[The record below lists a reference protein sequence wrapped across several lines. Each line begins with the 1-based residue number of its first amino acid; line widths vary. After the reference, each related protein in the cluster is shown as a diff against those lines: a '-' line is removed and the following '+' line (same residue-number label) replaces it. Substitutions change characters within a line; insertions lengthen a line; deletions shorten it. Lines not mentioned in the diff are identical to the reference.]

1 MKAFRPLSTSEQL
14 VEHLRAEIVTGKL
27 SGSMPGV
34 KQIVQEL
41 GVNSVAVTKALKQLE
56 GEGLVVPQGDR
67 RSRLIS
73 KAAATRCTSLKVGI
87 LYYDATN
94 VWRHD
99 VSELK
104 QALTDA
110 GHIVINAPKNM
121 MEMGIDANRT
131 ARLVQKVDVDAW
143 IVYAGSRQ
151 ILEWFEAYDKPAFAL
166 YGRNIQVSLASIG
179 IKKKP
184 VISTVINR
192 LVGLGHSRIVMLTRK
207 ERRQPHLGSL
217 EQSFIDELE
226 SHGIRTGSY
235 NIPDWE
241 DTPAGLE
248 KIIDSLL
255 KHTPPT
261 ALIIGDSVL
270 FHAVHVHLASK
281 GFIAPKDISLFC
293 NDFELSFKWAQ
304 PEVSHIQWD
313 YRPSI
318 RRISQWA
325 NHIAEGKKDLKK
337 SQTRAIFYE
346 GGTIG
351 PVPNNRSC

>member
-1 MKAFRPLSTSEQL
+1 MKTFRPLSTSEQL
-14 VEHLRAEIVTGKL
+14 VVHLRNEIVNGNI

-41 GVNSVAVTKALKQLE
+41 GVNSVAVTKAVKQLE
-56 GEGLVVPQGDR
+56 AEELVVSQGDR

-73 KAAATRCTSLKVGI
+73 KAAISKSASLKVGI

-99 VSELK
+99 VSVLK
-104 QALTDA
+104 QELADA
-110 GHIVINAPKNM
+110 GHTVVNAPKSM
-121 MEMGIDANRT
+121 MEMGMDAKRT
-131 ARLVQKVDVDAW
+131 ARMVQKIDVDAW

-151 ILEWFEAYDKPAFAL
+151 TLDWFEQYEKPAFAL
-166 YGRNIQVSLASIG
+166 YGRNINVSLASIG
-179 IKKKP
+179 INKKP

-192 LVGLGHSRIVMLTRK
+192 LVSLGHSRIVMLTRR
-207 ERRQPHLGSL
+207 ERRYPHLGSL
-217 EQSFIDELE
+217 EQSFIDELQ
-226 SHGIRTGSY
+226 SHGIRTGPY
-235 NIPDWE
+235 NIPDWD
-241 DTPAGLE
+241 DTPEALE

-261 ALIIGDSVL
+261 AHIIGDSVL
-270 FHAVHVHLASK
+270 FHPIQVHLANK
-281 GFIAPKDISLFC
+281 GFQAPKDISLFC
-293 NDFELSFKWAQ
+293 KDFEFSFKWTQ

-325 NHIAEGKKDLKK
+325 KRISEGKKEIKK
-337 SQTRAIFYE
+337 SQTRAVFYE

-351 PVPNNRSC
+351 APPSR